1 MRVLLIKA
9 DTIHRGAVP
18 ADYRLRVYDSR
29 NGGPELNVGELYL
42 EGPDAGLVKAVGELL
57 GSLNPA
63 VFRFQWDGLVP
74 PPADLPVA
82 KIQKVLRMFGAVS

>member
-1 MRVLLIKA
+1 MRVLIVKA

-18 ADYRLRVYDSR
+18 QDFRLRVYDSR

-57 GSLNPA
+57 GTLNPSA
-63 VFRFQWDGLVP
+63 FMFRWDGLVP
-74 PPADLPVA
+74 PAAELPVA
-82 KIQKVLRMFGAVS
+82 KIHKVLKMLGVAS

>member
-1 MRVLLIKA
+1 MRVLIVKC

-18 ADYRLRVYDSR
+18 PDYRLRVYDSR

-57 GSLNPA
+57 GTLNPGA
-63 VFRFQWDGLVP
+63 FRFQWDGLVP
-74 PPADLPVA
+74 PAANLPVA
-82 KIQKVLRMFGAVS
+82 KIQKVLRMFGVAS

>member
-1 MRVLLIKA
+1 MRVLAIKA

-18 ADYRLRVYDSR
+18 EDYRLRVYDSR

-42 EGPDAGLVKAVGELL
+42 EGKDAGLVKAVGELL
-57 GSLNPA
+57 GTLNPQGFA
-63 VFRFQWDGLVP
+63 FRWDGLVP

-82 KIQKVLRMFGAVS
+82 KIQKVLKMFGVVK